1 MKQEHCPV
9 TIQWRREVRT
19 STKMTALLHWIET
32 KRQSRRVAHVG
43 QREHAVSKIGFLL
56 NEIWAVLIETL
67 AHWSNDNAMRMAAA
81 LAFYTTFSVGPV
93 LLFGLWIAGF
103 FVGAA
108 AAKSELTHQ
117 IQQMISPDSA
127 DYLFAVLDSFW
138 GELKGNRLPII
149 GFGAALLSATAVFV
163 ELQSSLNNIWGVR
176 SKGGFGILYERAISF
191 VFVVGFGVLLIF
203 SITASA
209 VLSGANALLEGLVH
223 VPGYLIEGLNVLVTF
238 AMIPALLALTYKLV
252 PETPIEWKD
261 VWLGAAVATLFFLIG
276 KFAFG
281 MYLRMSTIL
290 SVYGAAGSLVILIIW
305 VYYSAQ
311 VFFFGAEL
319 TKVYALRY
327 GSKKEIEQ
335 SVEPV

>member
-1 MKQEHCPV
+1 MG
-9 TIQWRREVRT
+9 EVLT
-19 STKMTALLHWIET
+19 FTKITALLHWIGTE
-32 KRQSRRVAHVG
+32 RQICQLPASG
-43 QREHAVSKIGFLL
+43 QSERPVSKIGFVLS
-56 NEIWAVLIETL
+56 EIWAVLVETIE
-67 AHWSNDNAMRMAAA
+67 HWSNDNAMRMAAA

-108 AAKSELTHQ
+108 TAKSELTHQ

-163 ELQSSLNNIWGVR
+163 ELQSSLNNIWGVH
-176 SKGGFGILYERAISF
+176 SKGGFRILYERAVSF
-191 VFVVGFGVLLIF
+191 IFVVGFGVLLIF

-209 VLSGANALLEGLVH
+209 VLAGANAILEGLVH
-223 VPGYLIEGLNVLVTF
+223 IPGYLIEGLNVLVTF

-252 PETPIEWKD
+252 PETPIAWKD
-261 VWLGAAVATLFFLIG
+261 VWLGAAVASLLFLVG

-281 MYLRMSTIL
+281 MYLRMSVIL
-290 SVYGAAGSLVILIIW
+290 SVYGAAGSLVVLIIW

-319 TKVYALRY
+319 TKVYAMRY
-327 GSKKEIEQ
+327 GSKKESEQ